1 MLLAARHRHD
11 LVGGHAG
18 FLGARRAHALEQPL
32 PASFG
37 TCLLADTDGIAV
49 HVEFDLAPRQQPEA
63 FADVLRDRDLALGGD
78 AHGNTPT
85 SNTDTGRSSRQA
97 TRRAG
102 GRPNGGPSKVRPTW
116 R

>member
-1 MLLAARHRHD
+1 MLLAAGHRHD

-18 FLGARRAHALEQPL
+18 FLRPRRAHALEQALTP
-32 PASFG
+32 PFG
-37 TCLLADTDGIAV
+37 AGFLADTDGIAV

-63 FADVLRDRDLALGGD
+63 FADVLRDRDLALRGN

-85 SNTDTGRSSRQA
+85 SNTDTGRSRRQA

-102 GRPNGGPSKVRPTW
+102 EET
-116 R
+116 